1 MESLTID
8 LQHCY
13 GIKRLQTELPFA
25 SSPAIAIYA
34 PNGVMKSS
42 LAQVFKDVAD
52 GNSSCDRVFPH
63 RVTTRALTL
72 PDGQALAPE
81 SVLVLPPYEEI
92 FGDAD
97 KTATL
102 LVDAR
107 LRKEYEHLF
116 ADIDKARMLLLQA
129 ISATAAT
136 KKDMAA
142 EISRVLGGGDNDL
155 YAILVRTR
163 DEIAS
168 YDGPSFANVPYDLI
182 SDERVATLL
191 ATQDIKATIEAYIQ
205 TYNKLLAASK
215 YFKKGTFEY
224 HNAATVGK
232 ALAASGF
239 FAAKHSVTL
248 VSDTRIEVTNAK
260 QLEQVIAKEKEAI
273 LKDAQLRLAFNEVEK
288 RITKN
293 ELLRDLQAFL
303 AEHEEV
309 LTLLTDLDGLKRQVI
324 VSYLRAHS
332 ELLDDL
338 LLRYRSAE
346 TRSKEIE
353 AEAGRQRTQWEAV
366 IELFNRRF
374 FVPFSLSVTNRVSV
388 ILGDETVPALG
399 FTFHDGA
406 ETADLS
412 RTDLLRVLST
422 GERKALYI
430 LNVIFQVEVRR
441 QSQQDTLFIV
451 DDIADS
457 FDYKNKYAIIQYLK
471 DIAEEP
477 CFRQLILTHNFDFFR
492 TVQSRFVRYSD
503 CLMVQRTSAGV
514 ELVPA
519 VGIKNIFVNDWKP
532 HFHDNARKRVATVSF
547 LRNII
552 EYTRGVDDADY
563 ITLTK
568 LLHWRPDSEAITH
581 GALDQIYSRL
591 FGAGTAW
598 PTPTEV
604 VTDTIRIEAELCL
617 NAPEGLNLENKIV
630 LSIAARLHAERHM
643 ASVIDDP
650 PFLNSITKN
659 QTAGLLAKYK
669 RHTASTSDAIQL
681 LDEVALVTPE
691 NIHLNSFMYEPI
703 LDMADDHLRSLY
715 RRVKGLA

>member
-1 MESLTID
+1 MDSLTLT

-13 GIKRLQTELPFA
+13 GIKYLHAELPFS

-34 PNGVMKSS
+34 PNGFMKSS

-52 GNSSCDRVFPH
+52 GQVSCDRVFPH
-63 RVTTRALTL
+63 RVTIRTITL
-72 PDGQALAPE
+72 PDGTHLAPE
-81 SVLVLPPYEEI
+81 NVLVLPPYDEV

-102 LVDAR
+102 LVDAA

-116 ADIDKARMLLLQA
+116 ADIDKARELLLRA
-129 ISATAAT
+129 VSTTAAT
-136 KKDMAA
+136 KKDIAT
-142 EISRVLGGGDNDL
+142 EISTVLGGGDTEL
-155 YAILVRTR
+155 YGVLATTR

-168 YDGPSFANVPYDLI
+168 YSGPDFANVPYDLI

-191 ATQDIKATIEAYIQ
+191 ATQDVKATIEAYIQ

-224 HNAATVGK
+224 HNATTVGK
-232 ALAASGF
+232 TLATSGF
-239 FAAKHSVTL
+239 FDAKHSLNL
-248 VSDTRIEVTNAK
+248 VSDSRVEVTSAK
-260 QLEQVIAKEKEAI
+260 QLEQVIAKEKEGI
-273 LKDAQLRLAFNEVEK
+273 LKDAQLRKAFDEIEK

-293 ELLRDLQAFL
+293 ELLRDLQEFL

-309 LTLLTDLDGLKRQVI
+309 LTLLTDLVGLKRKVI
-324 VSYLRAHS
+324 LSYLRTHI
-332 ELLDDL
+332 ELLDEL

-346 TRSKEIE
+346 SRSKEIE
-353 AEAGRQRTQWEAV
+353 AEAARQRTQWEVV
-366 IELFNRRF
+366 IDLFNRRF
-374 FVPFSLSVTNRVSV
+374 FVPFSLNVTNRVSV
-388 ILGDETVPALG
+388 ILGEETVPALG
-399 FTFHDGA
+399 FTFRDGS
-406 ETADLS
+406 ETAELS
-412 RTDLLRVLST
+412 RADLLRVLST

-430 LNVIFQVEVRR
+430 LNILFQVEVRR
-441 QSQQDTLFIV
+441 QAQQDTLFII

-471 DIAEEP
+471 DIAEER
-477 CFRQLILTHNFDFFR
+477 CFRQLIMTHNFDFYR

-503 CLMVQRTSAGV
+503 CLMVQRTDAGL

-532 HFHDNARKRVATVSF
+532 HFHDNARKRMAAISF
-547 LRNII
+547 LRNIV

-563 ITLTK
+563 KTLTN
-568 LLHWRPDSEAITH
+568 LLHWRPDSETITH
-581 GALDQIYSRL
+581 ADLDQIYSRL
-591 FGAGTAW
+591 FGPGTAW
-598 PTPTEV
+598 PDPTGV
-604 VTDTIRIEAELCL
+604 VSDTIRSEAEFCL

-630 LSIAARLHAERHM
+630 LSIAARLHAERYM
-643 ASVIDDP
+643 VTVINDSA
-650 PFLNSITKN
+650 FAGTISAN
-659 QTAGLLAKYK
+659 QTQRLLAKY
-669 RHTASTSDAIQL
+669 RVQPAATQDAIQI

-715 RRVKGLA
+715 RRVRALA

>member
-1 MESLTID
+1 MDSLTLN

-13 GIKRLQTELPFA
+13 GIKRLRTELAF
-25 SSPAIAIYA
+25 STSPAIAIYA

-42 LAQVFKDVAD
+42 LAQVFKDIAD
-52 GNSSCDRVFPH
+52 GNDSRDRVFPH
-63 RVTTRALTL
+63 RVTTRTITF
-72 PDGQALAPE
+72 PDGRELGPE
-81 SVLVLPPYEEI
+81 SVLVLPPYEEV

-107 LRKEYEHLF
+107 LRKEYESLF
-116 ADIDKARMLLLQA
+116 ADIDKAKALLLRA
-129 ISATAAT
+129 VSTSAAT
-136 KKDMAA
+136 KKDMAV
-142 EISRVLGGGDNDL
+142 EITTALGDGETDL
-155 YAILVRTR
+155 YALLNRIRN
-163 DEIAS
+163 EIAS
-168 YDGPSFANVPYDLI
+168 YEGPSFANVPYDLI
-182 SDERVATLL
+182 SDERVAALL
-191 ATQDIKATIEAYIQ
+191 ATQDIKTTIETYIQ

-224 HNAATVGK
+224 HNASTVGK
-232 ALAASGF
+232 TLATSGF
-239 FAAKHSVTL
+239 FEAKHSVTL
-248 VSDTRIEVTNAK
+248 VSDTRVEVTNAK
-260 QLEQVIAKEKEAI
+260 QLDEVIAKEKEAI
-273 LKDAQLRLAFNEVEK
+273 LKDAQLRQAFNEVEK

-309 LTLLTDLDGLKRQVI
+309 LTLMADLNGLKRKTLL
-324 VSYLRAHS
+324 SYLRAHS
-332 ELLDDL
+332 ELLEDL
-338 LLRYRSAE
+338 LTRYTSAE
-346 TRSKEIE
+346 KRSKEIE
-353 AEAGRQRTQWEAV
+353 AEAARQRTQWEAV

-399 FTFHDGA
+399 FTFRDG
-406 ETADLS
+406 EDSADLS
-412 RTDLLRVLST
+412 RVDLLRVLST

-441 QSQQDTLFIV
+441 QARQDTLFVV

-471 DIAEEP
+471 DIADET

-503 CLMVQRTSAGV
+503 CLMVQRTAAGLD
-514 ELVPA
+514 LVPA

-532 HFHDNARKRVATVSF
+532 HFHDNARKRVAAVSF

-563 ITLTK
+563 LTLTK
-568 LLHWRPDSEAITH
+568 LLHWRPDSSSITH
-581 GALDQIYSRL
+581 AELDQIYGRL

-598 PTPTEV
+598 PDPTGCV
-604 VTDTIRIEAELCL
+604 IDTVRAEAELCL

-643 ASVIDDP
+643 AGVISDP
-650 PFLNSITKN
+650 AFLMSIGAN
-659 QTAGLLAKYK
+659 QTARLLAKYK
-669 RHTASTSDAIQL
+669 TQPTATSDAIQL
-681 LDEVALVTPE
+681 LDEVVLVTPE
-691 NIHLNSFMYEPI
+691 NIHLNAFMYEPI

-715 RRVKGLA
+715 LRIRVLT

>member
-1 MESLTID
+1 MDTLTLA

-13 GIKRLQTELPFA
+13 GIKQLRAVLPFSG
-25 SSPAIAIYA
+25 SSAIAIYA

-42 LAQVFKDVAD
+42 LAQVFKDIAD
-52 GNSSCDRVFPH
+52 GQESCDRVFPH
-63 RVTTRALTL
+63 RATSRSITF
-72 PDGQALAPE
+72 PDGTSLPPE
-81 SVLVLPPYEEI
+81 NVLVLPPYEEM

-102 LVDAR
+102 LVDSR

-116 ADIDKARMLLLQA
+116 TDIDKARELLLQA
-129 ISATAAT
+129 LSATANT
-136 KKDMAA
+136 KKDMAS
-142 EISRVLGGGDNDL
+142 EISNVLGSGKTDL
-155 YAILVRTR
+155 YSALTAVRG
-163 DEIAS
+163 EIAS
-168 YDGPSFANVPYDLI
+168 YQGPAFDNVPYDLI
-182 SDERVATLL
+182 SDERVANLL

-232 ALAASGF
+232 ALATSGF
-239 FAAKHSVTL
+239 FDAKHSVTL
-248 VSDTRIEVTNAK
+248 VSDTRVEVTSVK
-260 QLEQVIAKEKEAI
+260 ELERVIAKEKEAI
-273 LKDAQLRLAFNEVEK
+273 LKDAQLRKEFNDVEK

-309 LTLLTDLDGLKRQVI
+309 LTLLADLDGLKRKVLI
-324 VSYLRAHS
+324 SYLQSHVDLLD
-332 ELLDDL
+332 ELLR
-338 LLRYRSAE
+338 RYRSAE
-346 TRSKEIE
+346 SRSKEIE
-353 AEAGRQRTQWEAV
+353 AEAARQRTQWETV
-366 IELFNRRF
+366 IDLFNRRF
-374 FVPFSLSVTNRVSV
+374 FVPFRLSVTNRVSV
-388 ILGDETVPALG
+388 ILGDETVPSLA
-399 FTFHDGA
+399 FTFDDGT

-412 RTDLLRVLST
+412 REDLLRVLST

-430 LNVIFQVEVRR
+430 LNVLFQVEVRR
-441 QSQQDTLFIV
+441 QARQDTLFIV

-471 DIAEEP
+471 DISAEQ
-477 CFRQLILTHNFDFFR
+477 CFRQLILTHNFDFYR

-503 CLMVQRTSAGV
+503 CLMVQRTAAGL

-519 VGIKNIFVNDWKP
+519 VGIKNIFVNEWKP
-532 HFHDNARKRVATVSF
+532 HFHDSARKRVAAVSF
-547 LRNII
+547 LRNIV
-552 EYTRGVDDADY
+552 EYTRGEDDPDY
-563 ITLTK
+563 KTLTQ
-568 LLHWRPDSEAITH
+568 LLHWRQESPTITH
-581 GALDQIYSRL
+581 AQLDLIYARL
-591 FGAGTAW
+591 FGQAPAW
-598 PTPTEV
+598 PDPTGIV
-604 VTDTIRIEAELCL
+604 MDTIRSEAELCL

-643 ASVIDDP
+643 ASVINDP
-650 PFLNSITKN
+650 AFLAAIIAS
-659 QTAGLLAKYK
+659 QTARLLTKY
-669 RHTASTSDAIQL
+669 RTQTAAAPDTIQL

-715 RRVKGLA
+715 RRVRQLA